1 MRSTQRVSQYPPAAG
16 PALSQDNSGL
26 SLRKDEDMAK
36 MRSNGI
42 RWMLLTAASGLVAL
56 VIALGATASLSAQ
69 SSEVSVELRVAARV
83 TAERIEFALRDA
95 DGEFWPPTARYLNV
109 EFLAE
114 DAGEWLRSSAV
125 EIGAVTAR
133 VNAMPRD
140 DGGVEFAVEVD
151 GERHEPARNILTAGN
166 IEDAANRW
174 LVSTPVTIT
183 LRVDDRA
190 MEQLE
195 ASGGTRL
202 SESQCR
208 AIFNR
213 EALMSQT
220 TGVRFL
226 SVQEF
231 SATYLEFLTD
241 RFETDI
247 DIKNV
252 FVLARRALDR
262 YDEYLTKCGDVTID
276 IRADAHALSRLRQKV
291 ADNRS
296 VADDILRT
304 EERCILLQND
314 ETITFPIRVAY
325 VYSGGRDSLYSIFQ
339 RGTEST
345 SFTYPVLSFELMQ
358 DLFWVPWR
366 NANNNESST
375 ALEFLTNDWE
385 RIARYVAEKA
395 QRFITLCDTALDLS
409 SAGLFDK
416 SYRDYWSSI
425 VSKLSE

>member
-1 MRSTQRVSQYPPAAG
+1 
-16 PALSQDNSGL
+16 
-26 SLRKDEDMAK
+26 MAMSK
-36 MRSNGI
+36 MR
-42 RWMLLTAASGLVAL
+42 LLTAASGLVAL

-95 DGEFWPPTARYLNV
+95 DGEFWPPSARYLNV

-114 DAGEWLRSSAV
+114 DVGQWLRSSRV

-140 DGGVEFAVEVD
+140 DGGVEFAVEVN
-151 GERHEPARNILTAGN
+151 GERHEPARNVLTAGN
-166 IEDAANRW
+166 IEAAANRW

-183 LRVDDRA
+183 LRVDDRE

-202 SESQCR
+202 SESECT
-208 AIFNR
+208 AVFNR
-213 EALMSQT
+213 DALISQT

-226 SVQEF
+226 PAREF
-231 SATYLEFLTD
+231 SATYLKFLTD

-252 FVLARRALDR
+252 FVLARRALNR
-262 YDEYLTKCGDVTID
+262 YDEYLTKCGDITID
-276 IRADAHALSRLRQKV
+276 LRADAHALSRLRQKV

-314 ETITFPIRVAY
+314 EAITFGRNVNAI
-325 VYSGGRDSLYSIFQ
+325 SGWFTRPVFR
-339 RGTEST
+339 RGTDAT

-358 DLFWVPWR
+358 DLYWVPSR
-366 NANNNESST
+366 GENNRKDGGVPLHQLST
-375 ALEFLTNDWE
+375 DWK
-385 RIARYVAEKA
+385 RIAGYVAEKA
-395 QRFITLCDTALDLS
+395 QRFVTLCDTALDLS

-416 SYRDYWSSI
+416 SYRDYWDSI
-425 VSKLSE
+425 VRKLSE

>member
-1 MRSTQRVSQYPPAAG
+1 
-16 PALSQDNSGL
+16 
-26 SLRKDEDMAK
+26 MAMSK
-36 MRSNGI
+36 TR
-42 RWMLLTAASGLVAL
+42 LLTAASGLVAL

-95 DGEFWPPTARYLNV
+95 DGEFWPPSARYLNV

-114 DAGEWLRSSAV
+114 DVGQWLRSSRV

-140 DGGVEFAVEVD
+140 DGGVEFAVEVN
-151 GERHEPARNILTAGN
+151 GERHEPARNVLTAGN
-166 IEDAANRW
+166 IEAAANRW
-174 LVSTPVTIT
+174 LVSTPITIT
-183 LRVDDRA
+183 LRVDDRE

-202 SESQCR
+202 SESECT

-213 EALMSQT
+213 DALISQT
-220 TGVRFL
+220 TGLRFL
-226 SVQEF
+226 PAREF
-231 SATYLEFLTD
+231 SATYLKFLTD

-252 FVLARRALDR
+252 FVLARRALNR
-262 YDEYLTKCGDVTID
+262 YDEYLTKCGDITID
-276 IRADAHALSRLRQKV
+276 LRADAHALSRLRQKV

-314 ETITFPIRVAY
+314 ETITFIAAIGTRHWAAHKHY
-325 VYSGGRDSLYSIFQ
+325 VFF
-339 RGTEST
+339 RGTDYT
-345 SFTYPVLSFELMQ
+345 SNKKFTYPVLSFELMQ
-358 DLFWVPWR
+358 DLFWVHD
-366 NANNNESST
+366 NNTSITLGNLGAE
-375 ALEFLTNDWE
+375 WK
-385 RIARYVAEKA
+385 RIARYVVEKA
-395 QRFITLCDTALDLS
+395 QRFVTLCDTALDLS
-409 SAGLFDK
+409 SSGLFDN
-416 SYRDYWSSI
+416 SYRDYWESN
-425 VSKLSE
+425 VRKLSG